1 MLYTI
6 LFLLLILIVLI
17 AIVVYVNYITST
29 RRKVVKILRAHKV
42 PYKQWDAN
50 GSTRTL
56 DKLVK
61 SFETGEITFESNGGT
76 LILHIHV
83 AVATIRCK
91 RCKHGVHWMELREY
105 RSINSHDEPTLRKFS
120 GSVGGKIRTRDESAI
135 TALRRE
141 LAEELGH
148 SQPEFKYP
156 ESYSLTESH
165 DETLGPQESDA
176 HPGTQD
182 VYHRKHFDCVIG
194 LDMFC
199 NRYEEIRDDGKRVQ
213 FGWIPIPDL

>member
-1 MLYTI
+1 MLNAI
-6 LFLLLILIVLI
+6 LFLLSVLVI
-17 AIVVYVNYITST
+17 FIFCVVYVNYVTST
-29 RRKVVKILRAHKV
+29 RREVVKILRAHKV
-42 PYKQWDAN
+42 PYEQWDAD

-56 DKLVK
+56 DKLIK

-91 RCKHGVHWMELREY
+91 RCKHGLRWIELREY
-105 RSINSHDEPTLRKFS
+105 RSVNSHDVPTLRRFS
-120 GSVGGKIRTRDESAI
+120 GSVGGKIRTRDETAI

-148 SQPEFKYP
+148 SKPEFKYP

-165 DETLGPQESDA
+165 EETLGPQKSDA

-182 VYHRKHFDCVIG
+182 VYHRRHFNCVIG
-194 LDMFC
+194 PSMFR
-199 NRYEEIRDDGKRVQ
+199 NKYEEIRDDGKRVH
-213 FGWIPIPDL
+213 FGWVEILDP